1 MIADSP
7 KEFLL
12 KQIVDISNQAAEKI
26 LEIYHN
32 QNNHIS
38 FDENNFPTTTADQV
52 AHDII
57 FSKLSKLTPT
67 IPIVSEEGKVQKID
81 EPEFWLVDPL
91 DGTKEFIQRN
101 GEFTVNIAL
110 IKNGIPDLGVVCAP
124 TLELTYA
131 GIVGER
137 AVKIALNKQPEPIQV
152 NLKIDNGIIVVGSR
166 NHSNSSHENKFLSSL
181 PNSRHIKVGSS
192 LKFCLIAEGVAH
204 LYPRFG
210 RTMEWDTAAGQA
222 VLMAAGG
229 LVTSPQGIILTY
241 GKEGFVNPHFIAS
254 ASDNL
259 IKMVQHGN

>member
-1 MIADSP
+1 LIKGSS

-12 KQIVDISNQAAEKI
+12 EQIIDISNQAAEKI
-26 LEIYHN
+26 LEIYYS
-32 QNNHIS
+32 QLNHIS
-38 FDENNFPTTTADQV
+38 FDEDHFPTTAADHA

-57 FSKLSKLTPT
+57 FSKLSNLTPEV
-67 IPIVSEEGKVQKID
+67 PIVSEEGDVQKVD
-81 EPEFWLVDPL
+81 TPEFWLVDPL

-110 IKNGIPDLGVVCAP
+110 IQNGIPILGVVCAP
-124 TLELTYA
+124 TLQLTYA

-137 AVKIALNKQPEPIQV
+137 AFKIALNNPPKLIQV
-152 NLKIDNGIIVVGSR
+152 NLRMDNGIIVVGSR
-166 NHSNSSHENKFLSSL
+166 SHSNSSYENKFLSL
-181 PNSRHIKVGSS
+181 FPNNQLIKVGSS

-204 LYPRFG
+204 IYPRFG

-241 GKEGFVNPHFIAS
+241 GKEGFENPHFIAL
-254 ASDNL
+254 ASNDL
-259 IKMVQHGN
+259 LERVQNGN